1 MYVGELINTVQSEVS
16 VGSKYWILSGLAVV
30 QFSSENFNSIMRLN
44 YVYIIATTNKLVVYG
59 KGKKTNRNVVHWRLQ
74 ERKLANADVAS
85 SCVPL
90 FLFMRGKWF
99 LTAVVF
105 AIVLGLTTTAATWRT
120 TRGVARRVTGN
131 TGVFLHVYSV
141 G

>member
-59 KGKKTNRNVVHWRLQ
+59 KGKKKA
-74 ERKLANADVAS
+74 RKKKQIE
-85 SCVPL
+85 
-90 FLFMRGKWF
+90 M
-99 LTAVVF
+99 
-105 AIVLGLTTTAATWRT
+105 
-120 TRGVARRVTGN
+120 
-131 TGVFLHVYSV
+131 
-141 G
+141 